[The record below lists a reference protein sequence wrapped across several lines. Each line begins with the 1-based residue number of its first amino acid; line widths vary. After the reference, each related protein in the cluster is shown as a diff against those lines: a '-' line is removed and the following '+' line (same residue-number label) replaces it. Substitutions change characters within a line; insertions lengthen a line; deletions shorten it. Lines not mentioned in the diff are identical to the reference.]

1 MTSTTPTPTGW
12 TRERY
17 ALFRILLGVY
27 LVVHLA
33 ALVPF
38 AAELFSRDGVV
49 PSIALNPLGG
59 LFPNVLGVADSPAAA
74 RAVLVVGVG
83 LATCFALGVA
93 DRLAAVAL
101 WYVWACLLGRNPLIA
116 NPSIPYVGWLLL
128 AHALVAPPRGEG
140 GAGWT
145 LPRAVH
151 EAAWAV
157 LALGYTYS
165 AATKLCSPSWLDG
178 SAVARVV
185 AGPLGRPGVLR
196 DLFLALPTW
205 LLAAASY
212 GSLCAELL
220 FAPLALVRR
229 LRPALWVALLGM
241 HVGLIALIDFADLS
255 LGMIMFHA
263 FTFDPAWI
271 DRVVRG
277 GTSAPRAEVRV
288 EVGYSTASLSDRA
301 SR

>member
-1 MTSTTPTPTGW
+1 MTEQVNETGW

-17 ALFRILLGVY
+17 ALLRVVVGVY
-27 LVVHLA
+27 LVVHFA
-33 ALVPF
+33 GLVPF

-49 PSIALNPLGG
+49 PTIALNPLGR
-59 LFPNVLGVADSPAAA
+59 LFPNLLGVADSPAVARGVLIAA
-74 RAVLVVGVG
+74 VG
-83 LATCFALGVA
+83 LATSFTLGVA
-93 DRLAAVAL
+93 DRFAAVAL
-101 WYVWACLLGRNPLIA
+101 WYVWACLLGRNPLIS

-128 AHALVAPPRGEG
+128 AHALVAPTRR
-140 GAGWT
+140 ADASWR

-178 SAVARVV
+178 SAVAHVV

-196 DLFLALPTW
+196 DAFLALPTG

-212 GSLCAELL
+212 GSLVLELL
-220 FAPLALVRR
+220 FAPLSLVRR
-229 LRPALWVALLGM
+229 LRPWLWVALLGM
-241 HVGLIALIDFADLS
+241 HVGLIALVDFADLS

-271 DRVVRG
+271 DQLRVKRRE
-277 GTSAPRAEVRV
+277 TPARRAEVLV
-288 EVGYSTASLSDRA
+288 VSGVL
-301 SR
+301 